1 MSSVRTKGLSLS
13 VSRAL
18 FDPKSYRLEIYKES
32 VTSVLE
38 LEEIIPAAKVEDLIC
53 QLLTEIG
60 LTKKVQKA
68 LKPLLVDASH
78 EQAAS

>member
-1 MSSVRTKGLSLS
+1 MPSVSKNGLSLS
-13 VSRAL
+13 LNKAQFV
-18 FDPKSYRLEIYKES
+18 PKTFRLEIRRES
-32 VTSVLE
+32 ASATWE